1 MKKLLT
7 LSAIAVALVLSSST
21 HAFAASLDNHPVSQ
35 GPAPKTPSR
44 GALAPEVDPSL
55 ALSGLT
61 LLGGSLTVLRMRRRK
76 Q

>member
-7 LSAIAVALVLSSST
+7 LSAIALALVLGSST
-21 HAFAASLDNHPVSQ
+21 HALAVTLDNHPTTQ

-44 GALAPEVDPSL
+44 AALAPEVDPSL
-55 ALSGLT
+55 ALSALT